1 MIELQQVN
9 KTYSYKKANAVYALV
24 DVSLR
29 INEGEL
35 TAIVG
40 KSGSGKSTLLNVLGC
55 MDTFETGTYLFDG
68 KDITHASGKQL
79 ATIRNQDIGFVVQD
93 FALIADDTALQNVM
107 LPFYFSRRTS
117 LREAKV
123 QAMHALQQLGMDSM
137 AQKPVNKLSGG
148 QKQRVAIARAIV
160 HQPRLI
166 LADEPTG
173 ALDSRTAEEIMGV
186 FQELHQNGSTVII
199 VTHDPGIAQQC
210 SRIIEIQDGK
220 IAGA

>member
-1 MIELQQVN
+1 M
-9 KTYSYKKANAVYALV
+9 

-117 LREAKV
+117 LRE
-123 QAMHALQQLGMDSM
+123 
-137 AQKPVNKLSGG
+137 
-148 QKQRVAIARAIV
+148 QRYRRCTLCNSWGWIPWR
-160 HQPRLI
+160 R
-166 LADEPTG
+166 
-173 ALDSRTAEEIMGV
+173 SR
-186 FQELHQNGSTVII
+186 
-199 VTHDPGIAQQC
+199 
-210 SRIIEIQDGK
+210 
-220 IAGA
+220 

>member
-1 MIELQQVN
+1 
-9 KTYSYKKANAVYALV
+9 V

>member
-1 MIELQQVN
+1 MQSTLWW
-9 KTYSYKKANAVYALV
+9 

>member
-1 MIELQQVN
+1 
-9 KTYSYKKANAVYALV
+9 
-24 DVSLR
+24 
-29 INEGEL
+29 
-35 TAIVG
+35 
-40 KSGSGKSTLLNVLGC
+40 

-68 KDITHASGKQL
+68 KDITHASGKKL

-186 FQELHQNGSTVII
+186 FQELHQKGSTVII
-199 VTHDPGIAQQC
+199 VTHDPGIARQC
-210 SRIIEIQDGK
+210 SRIIEIQDGR

>member
-1 MIELQQVN
+1 
-9 KTYSYKKANAVYALV
+9 
-24 DVSLR
+24 
-29 INEGEL
+29 
-35 TAIVG
+35 
-40 KSGSGKSTLLNVLGC
+40 
-55 MDTFETGTYLFDG
+55 
-68 KDITHASGKQL
+68 
-79 ATIRNQDIGFVVQD
+79 
-93 FALIADDTALQNVM
+93 
-107 LPFYFSRRTS
+107 
-117 LREAKV
+117 
-123 QAMHALQQLGMDSM
+123 M

>member
-9 KTYSYKKANAVYALV
+9 KTYSYKKANAVHALV

-68 KDITHASGKQL
+68 KDITHASGKKL

-148 QKQRVAIARAIV
+148 QKQRVSIARAIV

>member
-9 KTYSYKKANAVYALV
+9 KTCSYKKANAVHALV

-68 KDITHASGKQL
+68 KDITHVSGKQL

-210 SRIIEIQDGK
+210 SRIIEIQDGR

>member
-9 KTYSYKKANAVYALV
+9 KTYSYKKANAVHALV

-148 QKQRVAIARAIV
+148 QKQR
-160 HQPRLI
+160 LI

-210 SRIIEIQDGK
+210 SRIIEIQDGR

>member
-107 LPFYFSRRTS
+107 LPFYFSQRTS